1 MNMVEGLSAHMPSDI
16 NQLVQRFLFLDFF
29 VHFLFIIYAL
39 LFQLCSVQGIS
50 ILSMGEGIYFCY
62 GYARKLQDWLGDA
75 GFNIQED
82 IQMGKKYFSN
92 GKMCYF
98 CGK

>member
-1 MNMVEGLSAHMPSDI
+1 
-16 NQLVQRFLFLDFF
+16 
-29 VHFLFIIYAL
+29 
-39 LFQLCSVQGIS
+39 
-50 ILSMGEGIYFCY
+50 MGEGIYFCY

-82 IQMGKKYFSN
+82 IQMGMKYFSN